1 MPRPYKKQFPMK
13 IYPSYLIG
21 ALVVFSLVF
30 VSCGNDDDNNI
41 SADGV
46 RLNQTIA
53 TLTIGDSLTLR
64 ATVLPENATNRD
76 VIWSSEDSAV
86 ATVADGV
93 VFAVDTGVAGIIVT
107 TENGEHSDTSTV
119 EVVLGWET
127 QLGRASFATSRTW
140 EISNDSIT
148 QIWSDAVQ
156 TDNCRNKTS
165 FSGWSL
171 ATGYS
176 IDCRSNPD
184 QRGALF
190 SWQAV
195 YELREELCPYPWRVP
210 TREDFRDLDIA
221 MGGTGTFRTN
231 PTFVNTY
238 YINLW
243 GGTFGGAC
251 NTGGQLFGQDTWAYY
266 WSQSSDSADGGF
278 LLRFSSTGT
287 INPQHWGSKFNGFSL
302 RCVQ

>member
-1 MPRPYKKQFPMK
+1 M
-13 IYPSYLIG
+13 
-21 ALVVFSLVF
+21 LVAFSLVF
-30 VSCGNDDDNNI
+30 VSCGNDDDI
-41 SADGV
+41 SIVVNDL

-53 TLTIGDSLTLR
+53 VLTIGDSLTLR
-64 ATVLPENATNRD
+64 ATISPANATNQN
-76 VIWSSEDSAV
+76 VIWSSDSASIASV
-86 ATVADGV
+86 TDGV
-93 VFAVDTGVAGIIVT
+93 VVAIDTGVTAIVAMS
-107 TENGEHSDTSTV
+107 ENGTHSDTSVV

-127 QLGRASFATSRTW
+127 GLGRASFVTSSTW

-156 TDNCRNKTS
+156 TDDCRNKTS

-171 ATGYS
+171 AAGYNV
-176 IDCRSNPD
+176 DCRSNPD
-184 QRGALF
+184 QRGVLF

-221 MGGTGTFRTN
+221 MGGTGQFRTN
-231 PTFVNTY
+231 TTFVNNN
-238 YINLW
+238 YITLW
-243 GGTFGGAC
+243 GGAFGGAC
-251 NTGGQLFGQDTWAYY
+251 NTSGGLFGQGTWGYY
-266 WSQSSDSADGGF
+266 WSQSGDSADGGF

>member
-1 MPRPYKKQFPMK
+1 MKKNL
-13 IYPSYLIG
+13 SYLI
-21 ALVVFSLVF
+21 AVLVVFSLVF
-30 VSCGNDDDNNI
+30 VSCGNNDDNSI
-41 SADGV
+41 SPTGV

-53 TLTIGDSLTLR
+53 ALTIGDSLTLR
-64 ATVLPENATNRD
+64 VTILPENATNRN
-76 VIWSSEDSAV
+76 VAWVSNNTAI
-86 ATVADGV
+86 ATVTDGV
-93 VFAVDTGVAGIIVT
+93 VIAIDTGTADIVVT
-107 TENGEHSDTSTV
+107 TVDSYRTDTTV
-119 EVVLGWET
+119 IEVVLGWAT
-127 QLGRASFATSRTW
+127 SLGRASFATSQIW
-140 EISNDSIT
+140 EISNDSIS

-156 TDNCRNKTS
+156 TDSCRHKMA
-165 FSGWSL
+165 FSGWS
-171 ATGYS
+171 AGTYNV
-176 IDCRSNPD
+176 DCRSNPD
-184 QRGALF
+184 QRGTLF

-195 YELREELCPYPWRVP
+195 YELKEELCPYPWRVP

-221 MGGTGTFRTN
+221 MGGTGAFRTD
-231 PTFVNTY
+231 PGFVNTN

-251 NTGGQLFGQDTWAYY
+251 NTSGALFSQGTWAYY